1 LDLGK
6 IDSPLVG
13 RGRELER
20 LEYFL
25 AAMAEMPVGCLL
37 EGEAGIGKTV
47 LWEQTVH
54 SAMDKHHL
62 VMPFRAVEAEA
73 TFGYCC
79 LSDLLG
85 PVLGHIGDLPPAYRR
100 AIDVSLLRVDG
111 GSERIEPRAVAMA
124 VLHVLRTLAGSR
136 PVLIAIDDI
145 QWLDD
150 ASARALAFAVRR
162 LEREPVG
169 VLITHRHV
177 DPAGAFDLPRLM
189 PDERLIRERLRPLST
204 AEMVEVVRMKSR
216 TALPRG
222 VLSRIV
228 RQAGGNPF
236 YALELTRHME
246 RAVVRLDEL
255 PAESPDLHSLVG
267 ERIAV
272 LPTSTRRALLIASA
286 LSVPKVTLI
295 AMALGRVDGRV
306 PALVRAEEASVI
318 AIEADI
324 VRFTHPLLASAVYA
338 GTPLRERR
346 RCHRALARVVDDP
359 EEQAEHEARGAD
371 RPAEEIAH
379 RLDRAARRA
388 DARGAP
394 ETAAD
399 LSARAAA
406 LTPPALVDSVL
417 GRQIATAKFL
427 AAAGDTSRAR
437 LLMEDAIPASPPGP
451 VRAAALN
458 CIADIVSLGAGFL
471 DARPLLE
478 QALAEVGDDLALRAR
493 VLFSLGNTFLR
504 ENQRLRGSEVVRDL
518 IALTDRLD
526 DNALR
531 AQSLSAFARVEF
543 MLGRGVNRDLLE
555 RAVAAVSWDDDPRA
569 ALGVRLN
576 LGVTALEIGE
586 HEAAREQLDTVYAWL
601 VARCDETRLALV
613 LVLKAHL
620 EFYDGNWRD
629 GLGLCEMAVD
639 AAVRAEQEPTRVRA
653 VNLKCRILAHL
664 GRIDEAEALAETVSA
679 TSSGTAMAGE
689 ITARV
694 RRGFI
699 ALSRC
704 DFSGAQIELQ
714 GLRQELTARE
724 VFEPAY
730 YYFLPD
736 LIEAL
741 IRSGNLAEAREPLE
755 WYEERGSTLDR
766 SSVIGCAARCRA
778 LLEQAEGHV
787 EAGLASA
794 DRAVEAHERR
804 HVPFELART
813 LLVKGTLER
822 NARHKEPAR
831 KSLQQALNLF
841 DELGARLWA
850 DWTRAE
856 LAHIGGRPSSPGR
869 LTPTERRVADLVATG
884 RSNEEVARLLFMTA
898 KTVEWNLTKV
908 YRKLYV
914 RSRTELA
921 AKLSTRLARTE

>member
-1 LDLGK
+1 
-6 IDSPLVG
+6 
-13 RGRELER
+13 
-20 LEYFL
+20 
-25 AAMAEMPVGCLL
+25 
-37 EGEAGIGKTV
+37 
-47 LWEQTVH
+47 
-54 SAMDKHHL
+54 
-62 VMPFRAVEAEA
+62 MPFRAVEAEA
-73 TFGYCC
+73 MFGYCG

-85 PVLGHIGDLPPAYRR
+85 PGLGHIGGDLPPAYRR

-111 GSERIEPRAVAMA
+111 RSERIEPRAVAMA
-124 VLHVLRTLAGSR
+124 VLHVLRTLAALR

-162 LEREPVG
+162 LERQPVG
-169 VLITHRHV
+169 VLITHRHL
-177 DPAGAFDLPRLM
+177 DPPGSFDLPRLL
-189 PDERLIRERLRPLST
+189 PEERLIREHLRPLST
-204 AEMVEVVRMKSR
+204 ADVADVVRMRSL
-216 TALPRG
+216 TPLPRG
-222 VLSRIV
+222 VVARIA

-236 YALELTRHME
+236 YALELARYN
-246 RAVVRLDEL
+246 VRTTVYLDESR
-255 PAESPDLHSLVG
+255 AEPPDLGSLVG
-267 ERIAV
+267 ERVAA

-286 LSVPKVTLI
+286 LSVPKVTVI
-295 AMALGRVDGRV
+295 ATALGRADGRV
-306 PALVRAEEASVI
+306 PALARAEEANVI
-318 AIEADI
+318 TIMADI

-338 GTPLRERR
+338 GTPLSERR
-346 RCHRALARVVDDP
+346 RCHQALARVVDDP

-371 RPAEEIAH
+371 RPAEEIAQ

-388 DARGAP
+388 DSRGAP

-417 GRQIATAKFL
+417 GRQIATARYL

-437 LLMEDAIPASPPGP
+437 LLMEEAIPAASPGP
-451 VRAAALN
+451 GRAAALN
-458 CIADIVSLGAGFL
+458 CLADIVSLVAGFL
-471 DARPLLE
+471 DAQPLLE

-493 VLFSLGNTFLR
+493 VLFNLGNTFAR
-504 ENQRLRGSEVVRDL
+504 ENQRFRASEIVRDL
-518 IALTDRLD
+518 IALTDRLS
-526 DNALR
+526 ATVLR
-531 AQSLSAFARVEF
+531 AQSLSAFARLEF
-543 MLGRGVNRDLLE
+543 QLGHGVNRDLLE

-576 LGVTALEIGE
+576 LGVTALEICE
-586 HEAAREQLDTVYAWL
+586 HEAAREQLDDVYAWL
-601 VARCDETRLALV
+601 VARRDETRLALV

-620 EFYDGNWRD
+620 EFYDGNWRQ
-629 GLGLCEMAVD
+629 GVELCDMAAD
-639 AAVRAEQEPTRVRA
+639 AAVRAEHEPIRIRA
-653 VNLKCRILAHL
+653 LNSKCTLLAHL
-664 GRIDEAEALAETVSA
+664 GRIDEAEALAKTVSA
-679 TSSGTAMAGE
+679 TSSGPAMVGE
-689 ITARV
+689 MTDRV

-704 DFSGAQIELQ
+704 DFSGAQIALR

-724 VFEPAY
+724 VFDPAY

-741 IRSGNLAEAREPLE
+741 IRSGNLAEAKEPLE
-755 WYEERGSTLDR
+755 WYEERGHSLDR
-766 SSVIGCAARCRA
+766 PSVIGCAARCRA

-787 EAGLASA
+787 EAALAST

-813 LLVKGTLER
+813 LLVKGTIER
-822 NARHKEPAR
+822 NARRKEPAR
-831 KSLQQALNLF
+831 KSLQRALARF
-841 DELGARLWA
+841 DELGARLWS

-869 LTPTERRVADLVATG
+869 LTPTERRVAEMVATG
-884 RSNEEVARLLFMTA
+884 RSNEEVARLLFMSA

-921 AKLSTRLARTE
+921 AKLRT